1 MARYI
6 IEFLVKTHI
15 LKGVLNMLDYAIE
28 VNDLRKEFQ
37 VKKKNEHF
45 WKRKNKEK
53 EIFVAVDNIN
63 FDVKKG
69 EIFGFL
75 GPNGAGKTT
84 TIKMIST
91 LLRPTSGTILVN
103 GENVVENP
111 IKALTNIGTVLAGE
125 RSTYWKLTGRENLEY
140 FAAMHGITGKKAK
153 EKTDYLLKRLE
164 LDKRADE
171 TVEKY
176 STGMKQRVAL
186 AKALIAEPNILILD
200 EPTSGLDPQS
210 ARNLREIILEIKE
223 EGRTIFLTTHYMEEA
238 DQLSDRI
245 GIIDHGKIIALDTPQ
260 NLKNNL
266 NKTNIINLELNN
278 WTKDVLEEIKTIP
291 AIENVTSKFNENTQN
306 FEVKVHVSNGSET
319 VSNLITSTISS
330 GIKIINFRVEEPTLE
345 DVFINLTGK
354 SLRE

>member
-1 MARYI
+1 
-6 IEFLVKTHI
+6 
-15 LKGVLNMLDYAIE
+15 MLDYAIE
-28 VNDLRKEFQ
+28 VNNLRKEFEI
-37 VKKKNEHF
+37 KKKNGPF

-53 EIFVAVDNIN
+53 KVFVAVDNVSFN
-63 FDVKKG
+63 VKKG

-91 LLRPTSGTILVN
+91 LLRPTSGSILIN
-103 GENVVENP
+103 GKDVIENP
-111 IKALTNIGTVLAGE
+111 IAALTNIGTVLAGE

-140 FAAMHGITGKKAK
+140 FAAMNGITGKEAK
-153 EKTDYLLKRLE
+153 ERADYLLKRFN
-164 LDKRADE
+164 LDKRGDE

-186 AKALIAEPNILILD
+186 AKALITEPEILILD

-238 DQLSDRI
+238 DELSDRI
-245 GIIDHGKIIALDTPQ
+245 GIIDRGKIIALDSPE
-260 NLKNNL
+260 NLKRDL
-266 NKTNIINLELNN
+266 NKTNVVILEVNN
-278 WTKDVLEEIKTIP
+278 WDETISKEVKNIP
-291 AIENVTSKFNENTQN
+291 FVENVNSKFNEDI
-306 FEVKVHVSNGSET
+306 ESWEIKIHIANGT
-319 VSNLITSTISS
+319 DTISTLIS
-330 GIKIINFRVEEPTLE
+330 SISSSNINITHFRVEEPTLE
-345 DVFINLTGK
+345 DVFISLTGK

>member
-1 MARYI
+1 L
-6 IEFLVKTHI
+6 E
-15 LKGVLNMLDYAIE
+15 
-28 VNDLRKEFQ
+28 
-37 VKKKNEHF
+37 
-45 WKRKNKEK
+45 EK

-91 LLRPTSGTILVN
+91 LLRPTSGTIIVN

-111 IKALTNIGTVLAGE
+111 IKALTNIGTVSAGE

-140 FAAMHGITGKKAK
+140 FAAMHGITGKKAR

-266 NKTNIINLELNN
+266 NKTNIINLELDN
-278 WTKDVLEEIKTIP
+278 WTEDVLEKIKEIP

>member
-1 MARYI
+1 MS
-6 IEFLVKTHI
+6 
-15 LKGVLNMLDYAIE
+15 NYAIE
-28 VNDLRKEFQ
+28 VNNLRKEFEI
-37 VKKKNEHF
+37 KKKNGPF

-53 EIFVAVDNIN
+53 EIFVAVDNVSFN
-63 FDVKKG
+63 VKKG

-91 LLRPTSGTILVN
+91 LLRPTSGSVLVN
-103 GENVVENP
+103 EKDVIENP
-111 IKALTNIGTVLAGE
+111 MAALTNIGTVLAGE

-140 FAAMHGITGKKAK
+140 FAAMNGITGKEGK
-153 EKTDYLLKRLE
+153 ERAHYLLKRFN
-164 LDKRADE
+164 LDKRGDE

-186 AKALIAEPNILILD
+186 AKALIAEPEILILD

-238 DQLSDRI
+238 DELSDRI
-245 GIIDHGKIIALDTPQ
+245 GIIDHGKIIALDTPE
-260 NLKNNL
+260 NLKRNL
-266 NKTNIINLELNN
+266 NKTNVVILEVNN
-278 WTKDVLEEIKTIP
+278 WDEAISEEVKNIP
-291 AIENVTSKFNENTQN
+291 FVENINSKFNEDIESW
-306 FEVKVHVSNGSET
+306 EVKIHIANGT
-319 VSNLITSTISS
+319 DTISTLIS
-330 GIKIINFRVEEPTLE
+330 SISSSNINITHFRVEEPTLE
-345 DVFINLTGK
+345 DVFISLTGK